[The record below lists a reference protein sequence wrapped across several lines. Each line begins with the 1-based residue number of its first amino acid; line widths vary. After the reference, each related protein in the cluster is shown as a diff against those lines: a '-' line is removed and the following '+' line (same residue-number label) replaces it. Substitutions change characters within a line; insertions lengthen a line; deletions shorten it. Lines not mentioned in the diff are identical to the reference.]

1 VKTKIIELK
10 NVELDS
16 IEQGLEIVDGIDEQI
31 RTINE
36 KLKAT
41 AENKV
46 WDALQNDKYE
56 LIKAKRAILGKLG
69 AMAHERYLDKQIK
82 EGK

>member
-10 NVELDS
+10 NVELES
-16 IEQGLEIVDGIDEQI
+16 IEQGQAIVEGIDEQI

-36 KLKAT
+36 KLKQAGD
-41 AENKV
+41 NKS
-46 WDALQNDKYE
+46 WEALFADKHE
-56 LIKAKRAILGKLG
+56 LIKAKRAVMSKLG
-69 AMAHERYLDKQIK
+69 AIAHERYLDKQIK